1 MWKIIASHSA
11 LKPALSTHYSALKLL
26 RLNCVDF
33 KDVCGP
39 QGIDAYPTLRLYKAV
54 LLGRYQL
61 HWMPPLDSQF
71 QISHILPKLGSPTWS
86 WLCFCKHIGGLRQII
101 DSADSIIEFF
111 WGGLWLN
118 QSFFGGVLA
127 RKGSSLAGSG
137 VVTLILLLILLL
149 ILESS
154 SLPKLGCPSWSWLC
168 FRVHILLP
176 WHVVR
181 KIIPCFFHILP
192 SFPAFVHWFMTDLTD
207 VLFSFESWAES
218 TETWGGWHVLCL
230 RWPQRGGTKASRF
243 FFTKVSEKLQM
254 WDVSMRQLWQI
265 WSVIV
270 WGWNPSLVR
279 KDWEM
284 WIWTKLEARDT
295 SPPSPSHQDDKDEEL
310 WLGCASWGE
319 LPVRLNEAISTTIST
334 ST

>member
-111 WGGLWLN
+111 WGGGSVIKSIFFRRGLSPQGFESSWIRGCHPHPPLN
-118 QSFFGGVLA
+118 PPPHPG
-127 RKGSSLAGSG
+127 
-137 VVTLILLLILLL
+137 ILLI
-149 ILESS
+149 
-154 SLPKLGCPSWSWLC
+154 
-168 FRVHILLP
+168 
-176 WHVVR
+176 
-181 KIIPCFFHILP
+181 
-192 SFPAFVHWFMTDLTD
+192 
-207 VLFSFESWAES
+207 
-218 TETWGGWHVLCL
+218 
-230 RWPQRGGTKASRF
+230 TKAGLS
-243 FFTKVSEKLQM
+243 
-254 WDVSMRQLWQI
+254 QL
-265 WSVIV
+265 
-270 WGWNPSLVR
+270 
-279 KDWEM
+279 
-284 WIWTKLEARDT
+284 
-295 SPPSPSHQDDKDEEL
+295 EL
-310 WLGCASWGE
+310 ALF
-319 LPVRLNEAISTTIST
+319 
-334 ST
+334 